1 MNFFRKKY
9 KILNEKEENNKTPE
23 LVTLPEPEKKNKTKW
38 SLGTIKDAIKNF
50 LLKTKNH
57 FIRI

>member
-23 LVTLPEPEKKNKTKW
+23 LVTLPEPEKK
-38 SLGTIKDAIKNF
+38 IKPNGV
-50 LLKTKNH
+50 
-57 FIRI
+57 